1 MQSVKKLF
9 DENAELKQRTEAMVK
24 EKIAGLAD
32 RMMAEFAAS
41 ASQEEVIVHAME
53 VSFSPDH
60 LRDIAFALRSRL
72 SNIAIVL
79 GTKAEG
85 KVNLAVVLGGD
96 VVARGLNAA
105 QIGREAAKAI
115 QGGGGGQPFFAMAG
129 GKKPEGLAEAM
140 DVALR
145 LIHDQ
150 LAK

>member
-1 MQSVKKLF
+1 MPWRCLS
-9 DENAELKQRTEAMVK
+9 RR
-24 EKIAGLAD
+24 I
-32 RMMAEFAAS
+32 
-41 ASQEEVIVHAME
+41 
-53 VSFSPDH
+53 H

-85 KVNLAVVLGGD
+85 KVNLAVVLGDD
-96 VVARGLNAA
+96 VVARGLNAS
-105 QIGREAAKAI
+105 QIVREAAKAI

-145 LIHDQ
+145 LIHDSSQ
-150 LAK
+150 NKRRAGNVSQSTFYCKNKRNLWNTIRYC